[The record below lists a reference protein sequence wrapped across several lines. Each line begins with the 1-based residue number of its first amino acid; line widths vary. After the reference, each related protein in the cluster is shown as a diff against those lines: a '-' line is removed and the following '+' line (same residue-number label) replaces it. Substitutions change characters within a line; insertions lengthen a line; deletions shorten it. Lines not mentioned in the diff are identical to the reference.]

1 MKILIIIGSVALPVV
16 MLYLK
21 HKSKKAQLL
30 FNVISVISAVIFGN
44 IAAISI
50 YQIIIDDLVFM
61 TTIHNVFL
69 NPLFLITGAYLGL
82 YIVYRLLVLAMQES

>member
-1 MKILIIIGSVALPVV
+1 MKILIIIGSVALPII

-21 HKSKKAQLL
+21 YKSKKAQLL
-30 FNVISVISAVIFGN
+30 FNAISVISAVIFGN

-50 YQIIIDDLVFM
+50 YQIIVDDLVFM
-61 TTIHNVFL
+61 TTIHSVFL

-82 YIVYRLLVLAMQES
+82 YIVYRLLVLTMQES